1 MLDPAAPQLV
11 VNSRFLHVGWL
22 PADPDAVSA
31 LVPAGLRPY
40 PDRRVFLGQCV
51 VDDACQT
58 SGLGAYDLTYL
69 GASLDGVD
77 APGGATPG
85 GWWTHYITSTERV
98 LGYVR
103 MRGFPAYPG
112 STTID
117 VRADTLVAETEMDGV
132 PVIRIRCRVGE
143 TGHVIDS
150 GQSRYFTRRDG
161 QLLSSIYPYLVEPVS
176 PFEVESI
183 EFLEPEHPTYALR
196 PANPLTIV
204 AGFYSPRVAF
214 AYPGGPTV
222 HPGDAGLPDEQA
234 GGALAAATARRP
246 ATRVV
251 SRPVSR

>member
-11 VNSRFLHVGWL
+11 VNSRFLHVSWL

-31 LVPAGLRPY
+31 LVPAGLRPQ

-51 VDDACQT
+51 VDDESQT

-69 GASLDGVD
+69 GASLEGVD

-112 STTID
+112 RTTVD
-117 VRADTLVAETEMDGV
+117 VHGDTLVTETEIDGV
-132 PVIRIRCRVGE
+132 PVIRTRCRVGE
-143 TGHVIDS
+143 TGHVIGS

-161 QLLSSIYPYLVEPVS
+161 QLLSSIYPYLLEPVS
-176 PFEVESI
+176 PFEVESV

-196 PANPLTIV
+196 PANPFTIV

-214 AYPGGPTV
+214 AYPGSATE
-222 HPGDAGLPDEQA
+222 HPGEAGLPDEQA
-234 GGALAAATARRP
+234 GEALAAATA
-246 ATRVV
+246 
-251 SRPVSR
+251 